1 MNGSLTLYFKT
12 SAAFTIFISMRQLKM
27 WTSVLG
33 DNERDDQMN
42 NDCIDNKLNS
52 KSCHIHL
59 NNHTSL
65 ESNTSIHD
73 I

>member
-42 NDCIDNKLNS
+42 NECIVNKLDAE
-52 KSCHIHL
+52 SCHIHFK
-59 NNHTSL
+59 
-65 ESNTSIHD
+65 
-73 I
+73 

>member
-1 MNGSLTLYFKT
+1 MNGSLALYFKK

-42 NDCIDNKLNS
+42 NECIDNKFNA

-59 NNHTSL
+59 K
-65 ESNTSIHD
+65 
-73 I
+73 